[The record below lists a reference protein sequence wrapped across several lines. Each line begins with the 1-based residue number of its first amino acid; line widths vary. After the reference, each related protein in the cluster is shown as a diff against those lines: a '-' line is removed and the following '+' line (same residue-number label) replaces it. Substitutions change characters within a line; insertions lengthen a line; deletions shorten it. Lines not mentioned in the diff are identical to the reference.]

1 MFGAIQFSRWGSGP
15 AIASGAGRPRLR
27 HRRLPGTETK
37 GMAAGPR
44 APEHV
49 MDAIGRPELVL
60 VSGHSGI
67 GKFSVVNELHVNASL
82 AAVEAA
88 GASTGSRPT
97 DPVVPDT
104 VALG

>member
-1 MFGAIQFSRWGSGP
+1 
-15 AIASGAGRPRLR
+15 
-27 HRRLPGTETK
+27 
-37 GMAAGPR
+37 
-44 APEHV
+44 

-88 GASTGSRPT
+88 GASTREQANRPGGAGYRRPGLT
-97 DPVVPDT
+97 Q
-104 VALG
+104 